1 MRLGFRGKLFLVSVG
16 LMLVVGS
23 ISGLYLERRLRMWF
37 AERLEQDLLQQVKT
51 VRLFLEKT
59 RPGTSIQSVDRA
71 LDQLS
76 ATSKARLT
84 VIRKDGRVLG
94 DSWLKPDKI
103 RTLDNHRL
111 RPEIQAT
118 QTKPFGSSTRYSDTL
133 KTKMLYVAVPY
144 QLGLQQGV
152 IRAALPLKEVEG
164 VVHRLRLL
172 ILFAGLVGLAVA
184 IFMSFFASSLIARS
198 LRSLV
203 RSTRAVAQKGE
214 HPLIQIKPGDELAG
228 LAGSLDRLANE
239 LETTVTRLAEERNRF
254 EAVLES
260 MNAAV
265 LTYDAEQKIVLVNR
279 SAASVLHL
287 DTMQVGRDIFTLVR
301 SSELRQLVADVEQGN
316 SATTEI
322 KLDEPSRT
330 LLVRATPLSAAGGGV
345 MVFHDITE
353 LRRLETIRRDFVA
366 NVSHELR
373 TPVSIIRANAETLL
387 DGALEDPDFAQ
398 DFLEA
403 LSRNA
408 ERLSNLISD
417 LLDISRIEAG
427 EYELNMANVSI
438 SRSIRTAVETVKAM
452 LRNKNIEIEV
462 ELNGDLEAASDER
475 ALEHILL
482 NYLDNAIKY
491 TPEQGKIIV
500 RGFRSEPNTIRV
512 EVQDNGPGIAAKH
525 RSRIFERFYRVDKGR
540 SRHMGGTGLG
550 LAIVRHLT
558 ESMGGSVGLDPA
570 KPTGSIFWFT
580 VPVEETVKNESED
593 PEVSPLQVPP
603 SSSVSHKPTHR
614 KPDTL

>member
-16 LMLVVGS
+16 LMLVVGF
-23 ISGLYLERRLRMWF
+23 ISGLFLERRLRMWF
-37 AERLEQDLLQQVKT
+37 AERLEQDLLLQVKT
-51 VRLFLEKT
+51 ARLFLQKT
-59 RPGTSIQSVDRA
+59 QTGTSITAVDRI
-71 LDQLS
+71 LDEFS
-76 ATSKARLT
+76 KTTKARLT
-84 VIRKDGRVLG
+84 VIRNDGKVLG

-103 RTLDNHRL
+103 KTLDNHKL
-111 RPEIQAT
+111 RPEILET
-118 QTKPFGSSTRYSDTL
+118 QTRPFGSTTRYSNTL
-133 KTKMLYVAVPY
+133 KTRMLYVAVPLE
-144 QLGLQQGV
+144 LGTQRGV
-152 IRAALPLKEVEG
+152 IRAALPLREVEG

-172 ILFAGLVGLAVA
+172 IFFAGLVGLAVA

-198 LRSLV
+198 LRRLV
-203 RSTRAVAQKGE
+203 RSTRAVAQKDE
-214 HPLIQIKPGDELAG
+214 HPLIEIKPGEELAG
-228 LAGSLDRLANE
+228 LAGSLDRLANQ

-279 SAASVLHL
+279 SAANVLHL
-287 DTMQVGRDIFTLVR
+287 DTMQVGRDIFNVVR
-301 SSELRQLVADVEQGN
+301 SSELRQLVSDVEEGN

-353 LRRLETIRRDFVA
+353 LRRLETVRRDFVA

-427 EYELNMANVSI
+427 EYELDMSNVSI
-438 SRSIRTAVETVKAM
+438 SRSVRTAVETVNAM
-452 LRNKNIEIEV
+452 LRNKQIEIEV
-462 ELNGDLEAASDER
+462 SLEDGLEAASDER

-491 TPEQGKIIV
+491 TPEKGKIIV
-500 RGFRSEPNTIRV
+500 RGFRPDPSTLRV

-570 KPTGSIFWFT
+570 EPKGSIFWFT
-580 VPVEETVKNESED
+580 LPVEETVKSESD
-593 PEVSPLQVPP
+593 DAQVSLLQVPP
-603 SSSVSHKPTHR
+603 SSSTSLKPVNR